1 MAQSGHIVRFYKAR
15 KTIIS
20 YLNTQGF
27 IVENYDNFSINEV
40 NSMFQTKQLD
50 MLFENKD
57 KTKKSYVKFNLGNTM
72 RPLDL
77 YEYI

>member
-27 IVENYDNFSINEV
+27 VVDNYDNFKYFVWPAKTV
-40 NSMFQTKQLD
+40 NNFLVLN
-50 MLFENKD
+50 LFEAFEN
-57 KTKKSYVKFNLGNTM
+57 FQ
-72 RPLDL
+72 
-77 YEYI
+77 